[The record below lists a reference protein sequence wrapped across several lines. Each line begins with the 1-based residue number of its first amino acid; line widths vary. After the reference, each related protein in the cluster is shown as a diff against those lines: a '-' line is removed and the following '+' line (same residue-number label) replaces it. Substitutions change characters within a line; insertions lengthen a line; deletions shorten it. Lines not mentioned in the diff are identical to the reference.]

1 MEWLSLIIGSVVTLL
16 TSGAIY
22 FGLNKKLKAAEV
34 KEKEVEVLR
43 KQDDEWQELYKEA
56 REQKQ
61 QAEELVEKLRKE
73 KSVLVKE
80 NGLLELK
87 VQQLT
92 WFRCKV
98 NNCPKRQPPH
108 VFDIEGN
115 EFEAQ
120 EKVE

>member
-1 MEWLSLIIGSVVTLL
+1 MEWLSLIIGSLVTLL

-43 KQDDEWQELYKEA
+43 KQDDEWQDLYKEA

-73 KSVLVKE
+73 KSVLAKE

>member
-1 MEWLSLIIGSVVTLL
+1 MTFLSYLIPALVTLI

-34 KEKEVEVLR
+34 KDKEVEVLR
-43 KQDDEWQELYKEA
+43 KQDDEWQDLY
-56 REQKQ
+56 RESREREKTL
-61 QAEELVEKLRKE
+61 EETVEKLRQE
-73 KSVLVKE
+73 KAILAQD
-80 NGLLELK
+80 NGKLELR
-87 VQQLT
+87 VQQLC

-115 EFEAQ
+115 EFESQ
-120 EKVE
+120 EKDI

>member
-1 MEWLSLIIGSVVTLL
+1 MEILNYLIPALVTLI

-56 REQKQ
+56 RAQKQ
-61 QAEELVEKLRKE
+61 QAEDLVEQLRKE
-73 KSVLVKE
+73 KSELAKE

-98 NNCPKRQPPH
+98 NNCPNRKPPH
-108 VFDIEGN
+108 VFDIDGN

-120 EKVE
+120 EKEE

>member
-1 MEWLSLIIGSVVTLL
+1 MEWLSLIIGSLVTLL

-43 KQDDEWQELYKEA
+43 KQDDEWQELYREA

-61 QAEELVEKLRKE
+61 LAEELVEKLRKE
-73 KSVLVKE
+73 KSVLAKE

>member
-1 MEWLSLIIGSVVTLL
+1 MEWLSLIIGSLVTLL

-34 KEKEVEVLR
+34 KEKEVEILH

-61 QAEELVEKLRKE
+61 LAEELVEKLREE
-73 KSVLVKE
+73 KSILAKE

-108 VFDIEGN
+108 VFDIGGN

-120 EKVE
+120 ENDI

>member
-1 MEWLSLIIGSVVTLL
+1 MEWLSLIIGSLVTLL

-61 QAEELVEKLRKE
+61 QAEELVEKLREE
-73 KSVLVKE
+73 KSILEKE

-108 VFDIEGN
+108 VFDIGGN

-120 EKVE
+120 KNDI